1 MRNRRGI
8 RFASDAA
15 SEMNLTPFLPDP
27 DARIPFKGDGKPG
40 GDGVNPEHLA
50 RIPISD
56 GDKPKRDDGKPKQ
69 GDGKPKRDDGIPS
82 TDAGKAIRDV
92 ASPLMDAGKPHGD
105 AANLVRYGK

>member
-1 MRNRRGI
+1 M
-8 RFASDAA
+8 
-15 SEMNLTPFLPDP
+15 PDP
-27 DARIPFKGDGKPG
+27 DARIPFKCDGKPG

-56 GDKPKRDDGKPKQ
+56 GDKPKQ

-92 ASPLMDAGKPHGD
+92 ANPLMDAGKPHGD
-105 AANLVRYGK
+105 ATNLVRYGK

>member
-56 GDKPKRDDGKPKQ
+56 GDKPKQ

-92 ASPLMDAGKPHGD
+92 ANPLMDAGKPHGD